1 MYIYLSNIPREREL
15 DLWDG
20 LLFPSL
26 PASLSLPPS
35 LPASLP
41 PSPSLSH
48 RLHTQQKAYR
58 DLEEEF
64 RAALRI
70 EAARYQQVI
79 EHNFITFYIMY
90 M

>member
-1 MYIYLSNIPREREL
+1 MPMAMYIYLSNIPREREL

-26 PASLSLPPS
+26 PASLSL
-35 LPASLP
+35 
-41 PSPSLSH
+41 SLSH

-79 EHNFITFYIMY
+79 EHNFITFYVIY
-90 M
+90 T

>member
-1 MYIYLSNIPREREL
+1 MVC
-15 DLWDG
+15 
-20 LLFPSL
+20 PSCV
-26 PASLSLPPS
+26 SLIIS
-35 LPASLP
+35 

-79 EHNFITFYIMY
+79 EHNFINFYIMY
-90 M
+90 T